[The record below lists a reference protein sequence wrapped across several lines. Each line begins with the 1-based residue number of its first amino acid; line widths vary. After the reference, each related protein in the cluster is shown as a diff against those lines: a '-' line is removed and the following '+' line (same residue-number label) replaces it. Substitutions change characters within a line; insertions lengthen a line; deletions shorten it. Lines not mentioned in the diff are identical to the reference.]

1 MQPASV
7 PAGNNDAELA
17 RGAYLVEGLEH
28 CGTCHTDRGIG
39 LQEKA
44 LTPQDGS
51 AYLSGAVV
59 DNFSASDLRG
69 DPLTGLGSWERGG
82 YRHLPADR
90 P

>member
-1 MQPASV
+1 MPSWRA
-7 PAGNNDAELA
+7 
-17 RGAYLVEGLEH
+17 GAYLVEGLEH

-69 DPLTGLGSWERGG
+69 DPLTGLGSWSE
-82 YRHLPADR
+82 ADIVTFLQTGHNSKTASSAA
-90 P
+90 